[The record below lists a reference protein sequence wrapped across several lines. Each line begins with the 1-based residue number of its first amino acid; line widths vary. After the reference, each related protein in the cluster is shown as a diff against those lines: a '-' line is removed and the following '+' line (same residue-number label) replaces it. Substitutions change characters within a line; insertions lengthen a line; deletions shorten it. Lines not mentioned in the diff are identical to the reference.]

1 MLSET
6 PPDFLLTDP
15 DEIRSALFELTHAE
29 AHVVVRDAA
38 DREIAALIIGLDRKT
53 GTFFWRPRDYA
64 SSNFADNK
72 ELLIGAVF
80 QFVCSG
86 YGGVRIHFRVPRPD
100 VVRFDDGSAAFVSHW
115 PDRISRIQ
123 RRKMFRASL
132 STQGKRCRA
141 TWQPPGGEPAI
152 AFSIRDVSVDGIGLR
167 CALPVGALPLR
178 GDTLERVL
186 LDFGEFGTLQTS
198 LEVRNVFP
206 TSGQGKRG
214 EDDEDGDAPGEQ
226 AHVAAA
232 VAVAPRAAAIAVA
245 APPRLVVVGS
255 AGDTPSNVR
264 LDVESHVGAV
274 FSKLSSREE
283 IWLQQVV
290 WRLEKNKS
298 D

>member
-80 QFVCSG
+80 QFICSG

-141 TWQPPGGEPAI
+141 SWLPPGGLPAI

-167 CALPVGALPLR
+167 CALPVGALPQR
-178 GDTLERVL
+178 GDTLERVQ

-214 EDDEDGDAPGEQ
+214 EGDESEGEQ
-226 AHVAAA
+226 DEQASAGTALAVASSPATATAAPATRLVAAGS
-232 VAVAPRAAAIAVA
+232 VSDTQAAI
-245 APPRLVVVGS
+245 
-255 AGDTPSNVR
+255 R

-274 FSKLSSREE
+274 FAKLSSREE

-290 WRLEKNKS
+290 WRLEKSKS

>member
-38 DREIAALIIGLDRKT
+38 DREIAVLIIGLDRKT

-80 QFVCSG
+80 QFICSG

-100 VVRFDDGSAAFVSHW
+100 IVRFDDGSATFVSHW

-141 TWQPPGGEPAI
+141 SWQPPGGEPALV
-152 AFSIRDVSVDGIGLR
+152 FGIRDVSVDGIGLR
-167 CALPVGALPLR
+167 CALPVGALPQR
-178 GDTLERVL
+178 GDTLERVM

-206 TSGQGKRG
+206 TSGQGKR
-214 EDDEDGDAPGEQ
+214 EENDDEEGAPDERANG
-226 AHVAAA
+226 AAT
-232 VAVAPRAAAIAVA
+232 VAVAPVAATVTASTKLAVA
-245 APPRLVVVGS
+245 GQTS
-255 AGDTPSNVR
+255 DTQTAVR

-290 WRLEKNKS
+290 WRLEKSKS

>member
-38 DREIAALIIGLDRKT
+38 DREIAVLIIGLDRKT

-80 QFVCSG
+80 QFICSG

-100 VVRFDDGSAAFVSHW
+100 IVRFDDGSATFVSHW

-141 TWQPPGGEPAI
+141 SWQPPGGAPALV
-152 AFSIRDVSVDGIGLR
+152 FGIRDVSVDGIGLR
-167 CALPVGALPLR
+167 CALPVGALPQR

-206 TSGQGKRG
+206 TSGQGKR
-214 EDDEDGDAPGEQ
+214 EENDDEDGARDEQ
-226 AHVAAA
+226 ANGAAT
-232 VAVAPRAAAIAVA
+232 VAVAPAAATVTASLKLAVA
-245 APPRLVVVGS
+245 GQTS
-255 AGDTPSNVR
+255 DTQTAVR

-290 WRLEKNKS
+290 WRLEKSKS